1 VGPADRIARLRVLG
15 IAVGAALLVVVSIA
29 VVFFLFIAPKLC
41 GNEILSRMPSPDGKL
56 DAVVFKRS
64 CGATTPFYTEIS
76 ILPAGAPLKNEAGN
90 LLGADTD
97 HGRAP
102 AGAAGGP
109 ELQVRWSGP
118 QAIEVS
124 HHRKARIFRDANTD
138 VDLRYIAFDSCP
150 PPAPG
155 GPDSQRAA
163 FEAIRG
169 GMSYPA
175 EACAEGRE
183 GTVVAW
189 FRAVD
194 GAAFQVEIRKSSGD
208 ARLDHAVLMAVTRA
222 KRLPDS
228 GEVAVT
234 FKAH

>member
-1 VGPADRIARLRVLG
+1 MTRIA
-15 IAVGAALLVVVSIA
+15 IGAAAFLVLAGLAAGYFMA
-29 VVFFLFIAPKLC
+29 VTPKPC
-41 GNEILSRMPSPDGKL
+41 GNELLSRSPSPDGRL
-56 DAVVFKRS
+56 DAVVFQRN
-64 CGATTPFYTEIS
+64 CGARKSFYTEVS

-102 AGAAGGP
+102 SGPAGGP
-109 ELQVRWSGP
+109 VLQVWWSGP
-118 QAIEVS
+118 QELEVS

-138 VDLRYIAFDSCP
+138 VDVRYIAFDSCP
-150 PPAPG
+150 PPSPG
-155 GPDSQRAA
+155 GPESQHAA

-169 GMSYPA
+169 GLSYPA

-208 ARLDHAVLMAVTRA
+208 ARLDHAVLIAVTRA
-222 KRLPDS
+222 KKLPNS

-234 FKAH
+234 FRTH